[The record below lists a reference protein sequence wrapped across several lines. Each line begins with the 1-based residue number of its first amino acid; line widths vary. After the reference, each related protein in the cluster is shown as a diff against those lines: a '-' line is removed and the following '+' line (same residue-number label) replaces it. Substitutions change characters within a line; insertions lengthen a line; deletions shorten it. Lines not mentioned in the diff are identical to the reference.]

1 MVTPTWTMRLATHA
15 MDLDA
20 DGHDTFASGEVLDL
34 STTETDT
41 TLRLAPDGAGGVE
54 WATMSGG
61 PGGSDDP
68 VADVFGAPDTA
79 YEFTGALSGWTNLG
93 SATAQD
99 ADSTVPDHYYVHK
112 AATGSVALTGIYRAT
127 GTFPQTFITKLSDHT
142 LAGADYERVGG
153 LFVGQASPGVIE
165 AVYFLHNTDWTL
177 SHERYTNPT
186 TYNAT
191 VGTDIPQKGLGFPI
205 YYGIVVNSS
214 TDVDFW
220 ASRGG
225 RVWRKRT
232 DARDPSITVGSFGV
246 FVDPENATHG
256 VAGAFDFVRVW
267 DSALTFP
274 GF

>member
-1 MVTPTWTMRLATHA
+1 MVTPTYTMRLATHA
-15 MDLDA
+15 LDLDA
-20 DGHDTFASGEVLDL
+20 DGHDTV
-34 STTETDT
+34 
-41 TLRLAPDGAGGVE
+41 AGG
-54 WATMSGG
+54 GG
-61 PGGSDDP
+61 EDP
-68 VADVFGAPDTA
+68 VADLFGSPTTA
-79 YEFTGALSGWTNLG
+79 YEFDASSLTGWTTLG
-93 SATAQD
+93 SPTVMD
-99 ADSTVPDHYYVHK
+99 AHTTVPGHLYIRK
-112 AATGSVALTGIYRAT
+112 AATSSVALTGIYRAV
-127 GTFPQTFITKLSDHT
+127 GTLPQTYIAKLTDHT
-142 LAGADYERVGG
+142 LAAVDYERVGG
-153 LFVGQASPGVIE
+153 LFVAQASPGVIE

-177 SHERYTNPT
+177 SNERYTNPT

-256 VAGAFDFVRVW
+256 VAGAFDFIRVW